1 MSNLNKERLSVK
13 KKTLLA
19 CLMAIA
25 MPLLLPAQQS
35 STSDS
40 VLQQATIE
48 NVIQYAVK
56 RQPLIQQSLID
67 QEITETTIKS
77 KLADWYPQVNFGYN
91 FNHVFQLQTFV
102 VAGEVRSA
110 GLKNTSALQFTATQ
124 NIFNRDVLLAS
135 KTARDV
141 RQLSRQNTSSTKI
154 DVAASVS
161 KAFYDVLATEQQV
174 KITRQDITRLERSLK
189 DAQAQY
195 NAGVTDKTDYK
206 RASIAL
212 NNTKALLKSNEELL
226 KAKVEILKALMGYP
240 ANEPLNIV
248 YDSLQMEKE
257 VVLDTLQTVSYDN
270 RIEFQ
275 TLQTQRRLQQANV
288 KYNKWSFL
296 PSVAANGAYN
306 LNFQN
311 DEFSKLYNR
320 NYPYSFAG
328 LTVSVPIFQGGKRKY
343 NIQNAEWQLK
353 SIDWQEINLKNNI
366 SSEYARAMAVYKS
379 NLASYLALKENMELA
394 QEVYDVI
401 NLQYRSGVKTYLEV
415 ITAESDLRT
424 ARINYYN
431 ALYMVLAGKI
441 DVQKALGQINY

>member
-13 KKTLLA
+13 KKILLA
-19 CLMAIA
+19 CLLAIA

-77 KLADWYPQVNFGYN
+77 KLADWFPQLN
-91 FNHVFQLQTFV
+91 FNYLLQHNFEVQTAV
-102 VAGEVRSA
+102 IGGEARKLGVE
-110 GLKNTSALQFTATQ
+110 NTSALQFALTQ
-124 NIFNRDVLLAS
+124 NLFNRDALLAS
-135 KTARDV
+135 RTKTDV
-141 RQLSRQNTSSTKI
+141 RKLAQQNTSSTKI
-154 DVAASVS
+154 DVAVSVS
-161 KAFYDVLATEQQV
+161 KAFYDVLATEQQIKV
-174 KITRQDITRLERSLK
+174 TRQDITRLERSLK

-206 RASIAL
+206 RATIAL
-212 NNTKALLKSNEELL
+212 NNTKALLKSNNELL
-226 KAKVEILKALMGYP
+226 RAKVEYLKALMGYP
-240 ANEPLNIV
+240 ASQPLNIV

-257 VVLDTLQTVSYDN
+257 VTLDTLQTVSFGS

-275 TLQTQRRLQQANV
+275 TLETQRRLQQANL
-288 KYNKWSFL
+288 KYNKWSYL
-296 PSVAANGAYN
+296 PNVYASGAYN
-306 LNFQN
+306 FNFQN
-311 DEFSKLYNR
+311 DQFSKLYNT
-320 NYPYSFAG
+320 NYPNSFAA
-328 LTVSVPIFQGGKRKY
+328 LTLSLPLFQGGKRKY
-343 NIQNAEWQLK
+343 NIQAAEWQLK
-353 SIDWQEINLKNNI
+353 SIDWQEIGLKNSI
-366 SSEYARAMAVYKS
+366 SSEYAQAMAVYKS
-379 NLASYLALKENMELA
+379 NLANYLALKENMELA